1 MIRKARES
9 AMKYWMPLA
18 LLVCIAVALA
28 AGCVSS
34 HAVSS
39 TSASVPADYAYS
51 SEKATLSGS
60 GVARIAGDQIPSP
73 AAPNSVNYG
82 KGADIK
88 IIKTAD
94 VTIETSNITGAVG
107 VLAGIATNAGG
118 YVSSSYTGTS
128 YYTRLS
134 GSVVLRV
141 PASQFDNVLSGVK
154 AIGTVKSVST
164 QSQDVTSEYVDT
176 EAKINAYKNQLAQY
190 NVIMKNATDTKDVLA
205 VQQQIDT
212 VQSEL
217 DRATGQMKYLSNRID
232 YATISVSLQEPEPV
246 GGSGSHD
253 FVAAIND
260 GIAGFFGVI
269 DGIIV
274 LIITI
279 IPLIVIGGAAYAGYR
294 YYRKGHPRA
303 PAKGPEKKE

>member
-1 MIRKARES
+1 
-9 AMKYWMPLA
+9 MKYWMPLA

-34 HAVSS
+34 HAS
-39 TSASVPADYAYS
+39 TGQSTVALADYS
-51 SEKATLSGS
+51 SEKGTWSGS

-73 AAPNSVNYG
+73 SASNGVNYG
-82 KGADIK
+82 QGADIK

-94 VTIETSNITGAVG
+94 VTIETPNITGAAG

-128 YYTRLS
+128 YYNRLS

-176 EAKINAYKNQLAQY
+176 EARINAYKNQLAQY

-212 VQSEL
+212 VQTEL
-217 DRATGQMKYLSNRID
+217 DQAAGQMKYLSNRID

-253 FVAAIND
+253 FIAAIND

-274 LIITI
+274 LVITI

-294 YYRKGHPRA
+294 YYRKGHPAA
-303 PAKGPEKKE
+303 PAKEPEKKE